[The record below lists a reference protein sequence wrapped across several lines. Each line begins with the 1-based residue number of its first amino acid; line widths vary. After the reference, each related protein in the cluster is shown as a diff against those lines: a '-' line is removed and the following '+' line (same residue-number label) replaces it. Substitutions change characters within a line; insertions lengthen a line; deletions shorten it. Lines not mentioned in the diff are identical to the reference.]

1 LSQFVAKGLSV
12 SERVWSAVREGRVG
26 FAFQPIRHSADPGA
40 ILYYECLIRCM
51 DENSRVISPVEFIPG
66 MEKSG
71 EIRLFDLHVFQRAV
85 ALLGEHPDVTLGVNV
100 SALSAVGDSLWD
112 SAFRCLSARPD
123 IARRLV
129 VEITETA
136 PVDPAGAWTF
146 ARSLQQIGCR
156 VAVDDFGAGYS
167 LQAAAAVEHVDIVK
181 IDAAFIARVG
191 RSADA
196 LSRFNAVVASA
207 SKFVDCIVVEG
218 VENEGD
224 LSLVR
229 GAGIEWGQGY
239 YFGRPSCKIIPSHI
253 GQN

>member
-1 LSQFVAKGLSV
+1 V
-12 SERVWSAVREGRVG
+12 SELVWSAVREGKVE
-26 FAFQPIRHSADPGA
+26 FAFQPICHSVDRSA
-40 ILYYECLIRCM
+40 ILYYECLVRCM
-51 DENSRVISPVEFIPG
+51 GENSRVISPVEFIPD

-71 EIRLFDLHVFQRAV
+71 EVRVFDLHVLQRAV

-100 SALSAVGDSLWD
+100 SAVSAVGDPLWD
-112 SAFRCLSARPD
+112 PTFRCLSDRPD

-136 PVDPAGAWTF
+136 PVDPAGAWAF
-146 ARSLQQIGCR
+146 ARSLQRIGCR

-181 IDAAFIARVG
+181 IDGSFIDGVG

-196 LSRFNAVVASA
+196 LCRFNEIVALA
-207 SKFVDCIVVEG
+207 LKFVDCIVVEG
-218 VENEGD
+218 VENESD

-229 GAGIEWGQGY
+229 GAGIEWVQGY
-239 YFGRPSCKIIPSHI
+239 YFGRPSCKIIPFHI
-253 GQN
+253 E